1 MNNDILYI
9 LSEEGSL
16 EFKHQLANAENMA
29 RLSSSI
35 SNLEEAHNELYYNK
49 LHLIDTE
56 LRNPAYSKNQRETMK
71 IYRDKLNNVIRLLQ
85 RRLDTLMSYD
95 PNASGGRKKTRR
107 RKSIR
112 RKSIRRKSI
121 RRKSIRRKRY

>member
-16 EFKHQLANAENMA
+16 KFKQELADAKNMS
-29 RLSSSI
+29 RVSSNVV
-35 SNLEEAHNELYYNK
+35 NLEEAHNELYYNK

-56 LRNPAYSKNQRETMK
+56 LRNPVYSKYQRETMK
-71 IYRDKLNNVIRLLQ
+71 TYRDELNNVIGLLQ

-95 PNASGGRKKTRR
+95 PNASGGRRKSRR

-112 RKSIRRKSI
+112 RKLSKRKLSRRS
-121 RRKSIRRKRY
+121 KRY